1 MKNTIDTAVRTATS
15 REECVGQNSQSPIPH
30 DRQLDLSFVGG
41 TCRRPAFGRS
51 QILRA
56 RAQGWFDLMRRV
68 VDNAVEWKPA
78 PAGRPEQTALD
89 LRRAA

>member
-1 MKNTIDTAVRTATS
+1 MKNTIDTTVGSAVS
-15 REECVGQNSQSPIPH
+15 RMAFEADDDPAHVHHGQ
-30 DRQLDLSFVGG
+30 QLDLSFATG
-41 TCRRPAFGRS
+41 TGRRLVYGRG

-78 PAGRPEQTALD
+78 PPAPPEQTALD